1 VLKKNLDVM
10 ASEDKRVTV
19 DEADET
25 DDLEEI
31 LDG

>member
-1 VLKKNLDVM
+1 MKKLNVM

-25 DDLEEI
+25 DDLDEL